1 MNQKFS
7 AARDILLMFFLCVLI
22 VFSVSVDK
30 NKRHFL
36 PFNGM
41 FQSSRPESA
50 STSALE
56 KQRSSK
62 SSKSKKK
69 ELFFLREFKWKDP
82 TEKERKTLFS
92 IPNSLLKSEAR
103 RFGRARSMTNPLLMK
118 RWGFKII
125 GKRSYIHN
133 RRVLEKL
140 FTIVDYQQIF
150 LRNVNYFSPFTTT
163 LITSAELPPG
173 KDPLHTFLSFVQSI
187 KYQQPPNYYKG
198 KFIGAFFVPL
208 VCLYERYGDCDSKS
222 MLLAEFLATF
232 PDSKEKMGMVLVRGG
247 GLSHALL
254 GVKRKPFPGM
264 TALYFQEKGYF
275 IVLETTRPG
284 WAPGFIDRRVT
295 DALKAGYFMFV
306 DLN

>member
-1 MNQKFS
+1 MNQKIS
-7 AARDILLMFFLCVLI
+7 GTRDIFFMFFLCVLI

-30 NKRHFL
+30 NKNHFL
-36 PFNGM
+36 PFDGV
-41 FQSSRPESA
+41 FQSSAP
-50 STSALE
+50 E
-56 KQRSSK
+56 KQRSPK

-69 ELFFLREFKWKDP
+69 DIFFLREFKWNDP
-82 TEKERKTLFS
+82 TKKERKTAFS
-92 IPNSLLKSEAR
+92 IPGSVLKSEIR
-103 RFGRARSMTNPLLMK
+103 KFGRARSMTNPLLMK

-125 GKRSYIHN
+125 GRQGYIKN
-133 RRVLEKL
+133 RKVLEKL
-140 FTIVDYQQIF
+140 FTIVDYKQIF
-150 LRNVNYFSPFTTT
+150 QRNLNYFPPLTGT
-163 LITSAELPPG
+163 LMTSAELHPE
-173 KDPLHTFLSFVQSI
+173 KDPLHTFLSFVQYI
-187 KYQQPPNYYKG
+187 KYQQPPKYYKG

-264 TALYFQEKGYF
+264 TSLYFQEKGYF
-275 IVLETTRPG
+275 IVLETTRSG

-295 DALKAGYFMFV
+295 DALKAGYFMFIE
-306 DLN
+306 LN